1 MCDGIKRLH
10 RAIYIL
16 FLLALSITTYGQS
29 PHKNL
34 RKGDKYYF
42 QKNYS
47 QAEEEYRKALQ
58 NDEKSV
64 SANHNLGNSLYQ
76 QKRFDEAAKY
86 FESAA
91 LASTSEDKKA
101 KSYHNLGNAYL
112 SQMSTVETPAQGQEV
127 LQKSIDAFKQ
137 SLKHNPNDDATRYNL
152 AYAQHLFRQQQQQQ
166 QQQEQK
172 EQEGSQ
178 GQENPS
184 TPSSE
189 GGNNEQKENKKEP
202 KPKPTEQIM
211 SKSEAERLIQIM
223 EEQER
228 RVQEKMNR
236 KQQQTN
242 PTGKDW

>member
-1 MCDGIKRLH
+1 MCNGIKQMN

-16 FLLALSITTYGQS
+16 FLLSLSMTTYGQS

-42 QKNYS
+42 QKDYS

-76 QKRFDEAAKY
+76 QKRFAEAAKY

-91 LASTSEDKKA
+91 LTSTNEDNKA

-152 AYAQHLFRQQQQQQ
+152 AYAQSLFQQQQQQ
-166 QQQEQK
+166 QQQEQEK
-172 EQEGSQ
+172 QNGQ
-178 GQENPS
+178 QNQENS
-184 TPSSE
+184 SSSSSE
-189 GGNNEQKENKKEP
+189 GGNNEQKENKQEP
-202 KPKPTEQIM
+202 KPQPTEQKM

-228 RVQEKMNR
+228 RVQEKMNK

>member
-10 RAIYIL
+10 RAIYVL
-16 FLLALSITTYGQS
+16 LLLALSMTTYGQS
-29 PHKNL
+29 PHRNL
-34 RKGDKYYF
+34 RKGDKYYY
-42 QKNYS
+42 QKDYS
-47 QAEEEYRKALQ
+47 QAEEEYRKALLH
-58 NDEKSV
+58 DDKSV

-76 QKRFDEAAKY
+76 QKRFAEAAKY

-91 LASTSEDKKA
+91 LTSTNEDNKA

-137 SLKHNPNDDATRYNL
+137 SLIHNPNDDATRYNL
-152 AYAQHLFRQQQQQQ
+152 AYAQSLFQQQQ

-172 EQEGSQ
+172 EQSDKQ
-178 GQENPS
+178 NQEN
-184 TPSSE
+184 SSSSSSG
-189 GGNNEQKENKKEP
+189 GGNNEQKENKQEP
-202 KPKPTEQIM
+202 KPQPTEQKM
-211 SKSEAERLIQIM
+211 SKAEAERLIQIM

-228 RVQEKMNR
+228 RVQEKMNK

>member
-10 RAIYIL
+10 RAIYVL
-16 FLLALSITTYGQS
+16 LLLALSMTTYGQS

-34 RKGDKYYF
+34 RKGDKYYY
-42 QKNYS
+42 QKDYS
-47 QAEEEYRKALQ
+47 QAEEEYRKALLH
-58 NDEKSV
+58 DDKSV

-76 QKRFDEAAKY
+76 QKRFAEAAKY

-91 LASTSEDKKA
+91 LTSTNEDNKA

-137 SLKHNPNDDATRYNL
+137 SLIHNPNDDATRYNL
-152 AYAQHLFRQQQQQQ
+152 AYAQSLFQQQ

-172 EQEGSQ
+172 EQSDKQ
-178 GQENPS
+178 NQEN
-184 TPSSE
+184 SSSSSSG
-189 GGNNEQKENKKEP
+189 GGNNEQKENKQEP
-202 KPKPTEQIM
+202 KPQPTEQKM
-211 SKSEAERLIQIM
+211 SKAEAERLIQIM

-228 RVQEKMNR
+228 RVQEKMNK

>member
-1 MCDGIKRLH
+1 M
-10 RAIYIL
+10 
-16 FLLALSITTYGQS
+16 
-29 PHKNL
+29 
-34 RKGDKYYF
+34 
-42 QKNYS
+42 
-47 QAEEEYRKALQ
+47 
-58 NDEKSV
+58 
-64 SANHNLGNSLYQ
+64 
-76 QKRFDEAAKY
+76 
-86 FESAA
+86 
-91 LASTSEDKKA
+91 
-101 KSYHNLGNAYL
+101 
-112 SQMSTVETPAQGQEV
+112 
-127 LQKSIDAFKQ
+127 
-137 SLKHNPNDDATRYNL
+137 
-152 AYAQHLFRQQQQQQ
+152 FRQQQQQQ